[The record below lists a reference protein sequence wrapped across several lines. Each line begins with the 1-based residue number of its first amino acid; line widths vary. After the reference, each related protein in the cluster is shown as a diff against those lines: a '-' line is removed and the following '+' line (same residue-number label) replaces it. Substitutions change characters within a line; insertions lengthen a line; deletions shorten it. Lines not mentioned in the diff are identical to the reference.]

1 MNTALHVHSLV
12 VAISLGV
19 VLAFFLGFIAHKF
32 KLPALLGYLL
42 AGMIV
47 GPFTPGFVA
56 DQDLHDISE
65 LGVALLMFGV
75 GIHFSF
81 KDLMNVRKIAIP
93 GAIAQIFFAI
103 LLGVHLGVLWGL
115 PTIEAFLLGV
125 SLSVA
130 STIVLLRALEE
141 RGEISTKKGHI
152 AVGWLIVEDIFVII
166 ILVLLPSL
174 SNYAGQTSI
183 LELVQVILITLFKVG
198 LFMAIMLIAG
208 KKVAPLLLTEVEK
221 SKSQELFSL
230 GVLASALGVA
240 YAAYALFDTSLA
252 LGAFFAG
259 LVLNN
264 NNLTHKVVEHL
275 LPLRNTFA
283 ALFFV
288 SVGMLF
294 DPRILLEAPLAVF
307 LLLAIIIVGKSIAA
321 LCITYFYR
329 CTLET
334 GLTIAASLAQIGEF
348 SFILSDSSVKLG
360 LMSTFTYKIILAS
373 AIISITINPLLFKFA
388 ERIYQRRS

>member
-1 MNTALHVHSLV
+1 MGTAMHVDSLV
-12 VAISLGV
+12 VAISLGI
-19 VLAFFLGFIAHKF
+19 VLAFSLGFIAHKLR
-32 KLPALLGYLL
+32 LPPLLGYLC

-56 DQDLHDISE
+56 DQDLHDVAEVGI
-65 LGVALLMFGV
+65 ALLMFGV

-93 GAIAQIFFAI
+93 GALAQIAFAT
-103 LLGVHLGVLWGL
+103 LLGLHLGMLWGL
-115 PTIEAFLLGV
+115 PMVESLLLGV

-130 STIVLLRALEE
+130 STIVLLKALED
-141 RGEISTKKGHI
+141 RNEISTKKGHI
-152 AVGWLIVEDIFVII
+152 AVGWLIVEDIFVITV
-166 ILVLLPSL
+166 LVLLPSFSL
-174 SNYAGQTSI
+174 KSGPVSALDFIQI
-183 LELVQVILITLFKVG
+183 ILISLLKIG
-198 LFMAIMLIAG
+198 LFITVMLLAG
-208 KKVAPLLLTEVEK
+208 KKVMPFLLSAVEK
-221 SKSQELFSL
+221 SRSSL
-230 GVLASALGVA
+230 GVLACALGVA
-240 YAAYALFDTSLA
+240 YAAYAFFDTSLA

-264 NNLTHKVVEHL
+264 TSLTHKVVEHL
-275 LPLRNTFA
+275 LPLRHTFA

-294 DPRILLEAPLAVF
+294 DPSILLEAPLAVF
-307 LLLAIIIVGKSIAA
+307 LLLGIIIIGKSIAA

-348 SFILSDSSVKLG
+348 SFILSNSGVKLG
-360 LMSTFTYKIILAS
+360 LISVFTYKIILAS
-373 AIISITINPLLFKFA
+373 AIISITLNPLLFKWA
-388 ERIYQRRS
+388 ERTYQKRA